1 MSHETTK
8 DKVTDAVLRTRRA
21 IQEGFPGSKR
31 GGIDVYDP
39 KTGTGKTSHS
49 TDDVNI
55 DIIVTP
61 KEVEPTGDG

>member
-21 IQEGFPGSKR
+21 VQEAFAGSKR
-31 GGIDVYDP
+31 DGIDLYDP

-49 TDDVNI
+49 TDDVQI
-55 DIIVTP
+55 DIVVTP
-61 KEVEPTGDG
+61 KEPKS